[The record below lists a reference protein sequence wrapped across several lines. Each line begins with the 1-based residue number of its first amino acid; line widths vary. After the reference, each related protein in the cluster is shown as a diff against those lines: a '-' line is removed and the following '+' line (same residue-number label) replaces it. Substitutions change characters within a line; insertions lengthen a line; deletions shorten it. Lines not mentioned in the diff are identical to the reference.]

1 VAPRSEAPKG
11 RVIEVATRRN
21 GRGNGRG
28 GPAPVMA
35 PPGKA
40 KPGILSTIK
49 AKPKA
54 AGRK

>member
-1 VAPRSEAPKG
+1 VAP
-11 RVIEVATRRN
+11 RRN
-21 GRGNGRG
+21 GRGNGRSE
-28 GPAPVMA
+28 PAPFMA